1 MGHFFVY
8 ILYSKNYSRS
18 YVGQTNDVVARLNRH
33 NMGWVKSTRPYRP
46 WAMIHFE
53 AYDTR
58 SEAMKRERW
67 YKTGKGHTRVKR
79 IIADYKIGKTAI
91 ASSEGGRA

>member
-1 MGHFFVY
+1 
-8 ILYSKNYSRS
+8 
-18 YVGQTNDVVARLNRH
+18 
-33 NMGWVKSTRPYRP
+33 MGWVMSTRPYRP
-46 WAMIHFE
+46 WVMIHSE

-67 YKTGKGHTRVKR
+67 YKTGMGHDRVKEL
-79 IIADYKIGKTAI
+79 IAAYIIGKTAI